1 MLGGVVD
8 KNTEELLKRLR
19 FIKKNFVWN
28 QMIKNSAIENLK
40 KWTRLGDLLID
51 RYEILNYNDCIFIME
66 LLQSRID
73 FLKLRDEYI
82 KIKKELD
89 I

>member
-1 MLGGVVD
+1 MFGDIMD
-8 KNTEELLKRLR
+8 KNTEKLINKLR
-19 FIKKNFVWN
+19 FIRKNFVWN

-40 KWTRLGDLLID
+40 KWTRIGDLLID

-73 FLKLRDEYI
+73 FLKLRDEYL